1 MNYSAQSAAKAANQ
15 VVPVVGST
23 HAAAMLRE
31 TIICGVTWDLPAIR
45 PSSVEIA
52 SAVGCA
58 HSTAQQRV
66 AAWQRMHW
74 DDRYGWL
81 RLVDGWLSEYRS
93 EARPIMEDPC
103 TTPR

>member
-1 MNYSAQSAAKAANQ
+1 
-15 VVPVVGST
+15 
-23 HAAAMLRE
+23 
-31 TIICGVTWDLPAIR
+31 
-45 PSSVEIA
+45 
-52 SAVGCA
+52 
-58 HSTAQQRV
+58 
-66 AAWQRMHW
+66 MHW

>member
-1 MNYSAQSAAKAANQ
+1 VNYSPQAVARAANQ
-15 VVPVVGST
+15 VVPFVNGNRRSDSF
-23 HAAAMLRE
+23 RE
-31 TIICGVTWDLPAIR
+31 TIICGVTWDMPAIR

-52 SAVGCA
+52 AVVGCV

-66 AAWQRMHW
+66 DAWTRMDW
-74 DDRYGWL
+74 RDRYGWL

-93 EARPIMEDPC
+93 EARPIMEEPC